1 MKRLTQIG
9 QKAGTDKATHHYFT
23 EVYDDVFQQYTSPRI
38 LEIGVEGFASIQM
51 YIDYFT
57 NPYIVAMDIHQ
68 KDLYITTPTPALQNF
83 LASPNWKFIIGDQS
97 KVEDVQRCIES
108 EKFDIILDDGGHT
121 MKQQQV
127 TFGVLL
133 DQVKPGGYYI
143 LEDLHTSFA
152 PHYREADC
160 EYTSYE
166 MLLKV
171 RHRQLPFS
179 NYISLSRQQQ
189 ILDLIESVDIY
200 ARDSNNIQNSQN
212 SITSII
218 KIKDESNI

>member
-1 MKRLTQIG
+1 
-9 QKAGTDKATHHYFT
+9 
-23 EVYDDVFQQYTSPRI
+23 
-38 LEIGVEGFASIQM
+38 
-51 YIDYFT
+51 
-57 NPYIVAMDIHQ
+57 MDIHH
-68 KDLYITTPTPALQNF
+68 KDQYLISPTPALQEF
-83 LASPNWKFIIGDQS
+83 LISSNWKFIIGDQS
-97 KVEDVQRCIES
+97 KVEDVQKCIES

-143 LEDLHTSFA
+143 LEDLHTPFA
-152 PHYREADC
+152 PHYREVDC

-171 RHRQLPFS
+171 RHKQLPFS
-179 NYISLSRQQQ
+179 NYISLDRQQQ

-200 ARDSNNIQNSQN
+200 ARDSDNIKNSEN
-212 SITSII
+212 SITSVI
-218 KIKDESNI
+218 KIKNENNI